1 MRKYLAALIAV
12 VALLLAG
19 TACTKTTSD
28 TVSTDTSAA
37 NAAGSDGADESDESS
52 DQPDIADEP
61 DDAADDDS
69 GSSGGGGGGDCPSQ
83 AEVDALDESMSGMDD
98 LTSLNADD
106 MAEAVDDALDQ
117 MASYLPA
124 DYDGDLE
131 TLREGLIA
139 LFQMYR
145 DIDLNNPTPE
155 QIAQIEATM
164 AGIDQVEIEAAAERI
179 QDYFTQNCPDIIF
192 E

>member
-52 DQPDIADEP
+52 DQPDIADET

-69 GSSGGGGGGDCPSQ
+69 GSSGGGGGDCPSQ
-83 AEVDALDESMSGMDD
+83 AEVDAL
-98 LTSLNADD
+98 TSLNADE

-117 MASYLPA
+117 MGSYLPA
-124 DYDGDLE
+124 DYDNDLE
-131 TLREGLIA
+131 TLREGLIV
-139 LFQMYR
+139 LFQMYAG
-145 DIDLNNPTPE
+145 IDLNNPTPE
-155 QIAQIEATM
+155 QIAQIEATV
-164 AGIDQVEIEAAAERI
+164 AEIDQVEIEAAAERI